1 MVTNKRLASRIF
13 TRMRVLFGL
22 QAPESEGFALNL
34 SAEGVFISALRLYP
48 PGTDLRIRLLPT
60 GAAAIELRGTVQWGL
75 RVPQQLMSV
84 VRPGMGIQLVSPPAA
99 YIDFFTGFLKADT
112 NRSHPRLAA
121 RLEVRFYRRETFVK
135 EYTEN
140 ISRGGLFI
148 ATETPFEEGTELAI
162 DLVIPDL
169 AAVWTVTGRVAYHLD
184 AERAKPLATPAGIG
198 VKITK
203 IDARTEE
210 AFRDYV
216 QRIMRLYE

>member
-1 MVTNKRLASRIF
+1 VAADKRLANRIF
-13 TRMRVLFGL
+13 TRLRVLFGP
-22 QAPESEGFALNL
+22 QAPGAEGFALNL
-34 SAEGVFISALRLYP
+34 SAEGVFISALRPYP

-60 GAAAIELRGTVQWGL
+60 GADAIELRGTVQWGL

-84 VRPGMGIQLVSPPAA
+84 VRPGMGIQLISPPSA
-99 YIDFFTGFLKADT
+99 YIDFFSGLLKADT
-112 NRSHPRLAA
+112 NRAHPRLEA
-121 RLEVRFYRRETFVK
+121 RLAVRFYRREIFVK

-148 ATETPFEEGTELAI
+148 ATGTPFDEGTELTI

-169 AAVWTVTGRVAYHLD
+169 ATVWTVTGRVAYRLN
-184 AERAKPLATPAGIG
+184 AEQAKPLATPAGIG

-210 AFRDYV
+210 AFRGYV
-216 QRIMRLYE
+216 QKIMRLYE